1 MKYNWD
7 INQIINS
14 NLELNNKEIIIGE
27 DINNLTN
34 TDSSTFDYAKINPF
48 LYSLIYYINKHAII
62 KNIPNLY
69 EYITYLYSII
79 DPLSIKS
86 LVFESYSS
94 INENFLIN
102 YIRDFF
108 NYLNDNDLLTI
119 INDITNPD
127 NHLLR
132 LDYDAQDKQVTNYV
146 KGRVFKDMNNNL
158 VLGSYYIRRDML
170 DIPIFT
176 HEIGHMTSGLLFGN
190 TINHNFYD
198 LLRETE
204 AYYFEL
210 LSSYYLNDLYHIE
223 DTTNAFRQYRL
234 FHIESD
240 IYNVLIQDAIAK
252 HPLRRI
258 DSINNAIKNYGI
270 QIKKEEIDLL
280 LINDTVTVLGR
291 ILSYLIALELVNI
304 TIENKKEGIDLFKR
318 LFTDSEEDI
327 EKLLNKYNVDI
338 TNPNNICKEMRLK
351 INYKV

>member
-1 MKYNWD
+1 MKYNWN
-7 INQIINS
+7 IHKIMNS
-14 NLELNNKEIIIGE
+14 SLNTNEKDIIIGE
-27 DINNLTN
+27 DTN
-34 TDSSTFDYAKINPF
+34 HLSSYDSSTFNYANINSLLF
-48 LYSLIYYINKHAII
+48 SLIYFINKHAII

-69 EYITYLYSII
+69 EYITYLHSII
-79 DPLSIKS
+79 DPDSIKS
-86 LVFESYSS
+86 LEFESNSS

-108 NYLNDNDLLTI
+108 NYLNDKDLLKI

-146 KGRVFKDMNNNL
+146 KGRVFKDINNNL

-210 LSSYYLNDLYHIE
+210 LSSYYLNEIYHIE

-252 HPLRRI
+252 NPLRKI
-258 DSINNAIKNYGI
+258 DSINNAIKKYGI
-270 QIKKEEIDLL
+270 QIKKEEIDLI

-327 EKLLNKYNVDI
+327 EKLLNKYNIDI
-338 TNPNNICKEMRLK
+338 TNPKNISKEMRLK

>member
-1 MKYNWD
+1 MKYNWN
-7 INQIINS
+7 IQKIMNS
-14 NLELNNKEIIIGE
+14 SLNKCEKDIIIGE
-27 DINNLTN
+27 DINNLSSY
-34 TDSSTFDYAKINPF
+34 DSSTFNYANINSL
-48 LYSLIYYINKHAII
+48 LYSLIYFINKHAII

-79 DPLSIKS
+79 DASSIKS
-86 LVFESYSS
+86 LQFESYSS
-94 INENFLIN
+94 INEDFLIN
-102 YIRDFF
+102 YIKDYFT
-108 NYLNDNDLLTI
+108 YLNDDELIKI
-119 INDITNPD
+119 INNITNPD

-132 LDYDAQDKQVTNYV
+132 LDYDNQNKQVTNYV

-176 HEIGHMTSGLLFGN
+176 HEIGHMTSGLLFKDS
-190 TINHNFYD
+190 INHNFYD

-210 LSSYYLNDLYHIE
+210 LSSYYLNEAYHIE
-223 DTTNAFRQYRL
+223 DTTKAFRQYRL

-240 IYNVLIQDAIAK
+240 IYNILIQDVIAK
-252 HPLRRI
+252 HPLRKI
-258 DSINNAIKNYGI
+258 NSINNQIKKYGI

-304 TIENKKEGIDLFKR
+304 TIDNKKDGIDLFKR

-327 EKLLNKYNVDI
+327 EKLLSKYNIDI
-338 TNPNNICKEMRLK
+338 TNPKNISKEMRLRL
-351 INYKV
+351 NYKV